1 MIAAV
6 GSPPGPGERGVLR
19 LSGANLVECVLAC
32 FVEEERAQ
40 LARFLDAGRGRF
52 EGRFQDGVG
61 AQPVSLLWMPGPHSY
76 TREDVA
82 EFHLPGAPAL
92 LAAALE
98 RVLELG
104 ARAAAPGEFT
114 RRAFLNG
121 RLDLSQAEGVLE
133 VVSATSEAEHRAG
146 LALLAG
152 GLRER
157 LEGLRDGLDDLR
169 ALCEASLDF
178 DESDTGHVPVEELLE
193 RGEACRAGLEEA
205 LGWELRREAAL
216 DAPRVV
222 LVGAP
227 NAGKSSLFNALAD
240 GREALVSDLAG
251 STRDGVRGW
260 WRLAGGDVW
269 LSDAAGVDAGASGA
283 DARAQQLAAAER
295 EGADLLLWVVD
306 ATRPAAGER
315 PAPLETPCLRLWNKV
330 DLEGAAEPPADAPG
344 LPTLAVSAR
353 SGLGLEPL
361 AERASRLLWLG
372 ATGPDEELRAGAAGP
387 GLARELFARHR
398 RALADARDELA
409 ATLGL
414 LEAGAPLDAAA
425 QGLREA
431 TAALDQI
438 RGETTPEDLL
448 DRIFSRFCI
457 GK

>member
-6 GSPPGPGERGVLR
+6 CSPPGPGQRGVLR
-19 LSGANLVECVLAC
+19 VSGARLAELVVEC
-32 FVEEERAQ
+32 FVEAERGEVR
-40 LARFLDAGRGRF
+40 RFLGGGRGRF
-52 EGRFQDGVG
+52 EGRFRDGVG
-61 AQPVSLLWMPGPHSY
+61 AVPVSLLWMPGPHSY

-157 LEGLRDGLDDLR
+157 LEGLREGLDDLR

-178 DESDTGHVPVEELLE
+178 DESDTGHVPVEELLQ
-193 RGEACRAGLEEA
+193 RGEACRAGLDEA
-205 LGWELRREAAL
+205 LTWEQRREAAL

-222 LVGAP
+222 LVGSP

-240 GREALVSDLAG
+240 GSTALVSDLAG

-260 WRLAGGDVW
+260 WRLDGGDVW
-269 LSDAAGVDAGASGA
+269 LSDAAGLDPEAAGADG
-283 DARAQQLAAAER
+283 RAQELAAAER

-306 ATRPAAGER
+306 GSEASRSARPG
-315 PAPLETPCLRLWNKV
+315 PVGTPCLRLWNKV
-330 DLEGAAEPPADAPG
+330 DLEGAAEPPGDPD

-353 SGLGLEPL
+353 TGRGLEELARRAARLLGLGADAPQSSGPPSE
-361 AERASRLLWLG
+361 SSG
-372 ATGPDEELRAGAAGP
+372 A

-398 RALADARDELA
+398 RALADARDELE

-414 LEAGAPLDAAA
+414 LAAGAPLDAAA

-431 TAALDQI
+431 TAALDEI